1 MNERMARVETNIEN
15 IKEDIIEIK
24 NLLTE
29 HVLWENEKYDEMD
42 KKFSAKWVE
51 KVVIGLI
58 VGGALAGIGILLN
71 HLIQ

>member
-29 HVLWENEKYDEMD
+29 HVVWENEKYDEMD

-58 VGGALAGIGILLN
+58 VGGALAGIGVLLN